1 MARTPRQ
8 YQHGP
13 AACYHV
19 MNRGHN
25 RETVFADAE
34 DCRYFLG
41 LLDRYRHRFSSQLY
55 HYCLLTN
62 HFHLLLQMK
71 SAKDLSACMAG
82 VLRAYVHHFNRR
94 YGFVGH
100 LWQGRFKSPAVD
112 VEPYFLSCARYIER
126 NPVAAGLVAAPW
138 DYAWSSSPAYALGK
152 ADPLLAYNVW
162 YRELGKDASSRQR
175 RWREFLLGDDPK
187 EEVVRRQDW
196 IVGEQSYRRRMQKPQ
211 ARPTRRWRG
220 RPRKPP
226 PGAEGFFPQ
235 FYESVEDA

>member
-1 MARTPRQ
+1 
-8 YQHGP
+8 
-13 AACYHV
+13 
-19 MNRGHN
+19 
-25 RETVFADAE
+25 
-34 DCRYFLG
+34 
-41 LLDRYRHRFSSQLY
+41 
-55 HYCLLTN
+55 
-62 HFHLLLQMK
+62 MK

-162 YRELGKDASSRQR
+162 YRELGKDASNRQR
-175 RWREFLLGDDPK
+175 RWDQVPGLAYSAADAEKLRGILDGARYYAAGP
-187 EEVVRRQDW
+187 RRNIFDVWDGQGNTQ
-196 IVGEQSYRRRMQKPQ
+196 ILSFF
-211 ARPTRRWRG
+211 
-220 RPRKPP
+220 
-226 PGAEGFFPQ
+226 GFFVHYSWPW
-235 FYESVEDA
+235 VL